1 MIKKNPHGLHT
12 VIIFYQISMKL
23 SGQQEQLEVKL
34 SVQDLWNQSGF
45 DAAFS
50 GGFVS
55 SSTMYDIEQM
65 LYKIIRHV

>member
-1 MIKKNPHGLHT
+1 
-12 VIIFYQISMKL
+12 MKP
-23 SGQQEQLEVKL
+23 SGQQEQLKVKL

-50 GGFVS
+50 VGLVS
-55 SSTMYDIEQM
+55 FLTMYAVEQM